1 LELPDVGIDFSAQD
15 WLLVEKDVKALKAFE
30 EATNMLS
37 SSDATISSV
46 IPIVTTII
54 KSLETSSADRGILG
68 MKRSL
73 KQSMEAWFQS
83 VESTK
88 NYLIATLLD
97 TKFKRYFFRCSD
109 SFAAAELVSDTL
121 FRRSV

>member
-37 SSDATISSV
+37 SSEATISSV

-73 KQSMEAWFQS
+73 KQSMEA
-83 VESTK
+83 
-88 NYLIATLLD
+88 
-97 TKFKRYFFRCSD
+97 
-109 SFAAAELVSDTL
+109 
-121 FRRSV
+121 